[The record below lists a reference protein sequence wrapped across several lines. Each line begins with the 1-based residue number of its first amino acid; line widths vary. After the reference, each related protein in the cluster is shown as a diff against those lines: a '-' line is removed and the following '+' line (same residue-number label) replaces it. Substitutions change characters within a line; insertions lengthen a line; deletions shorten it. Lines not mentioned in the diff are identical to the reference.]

1 MPALLRRA
9 AVAVSALLLCG
20 LTTVAA
26 ASAAHAEYIPQLDVS
41 VTVNPDTSFR
51 VVETIT
57 YDFESEYRHGIF
69 RDIPMYDETVSGQ
82 RRTYGVT
89 VNSVTMDGGSVPWTS
104 SENGPFLNVK
114 IGDPNQT
121 ITGAHRYVV
130 DYTVADGL
138 RIITA
143 EDKADPQMPSS
154 ISVGDVELYWDFI
167 GTGWDVWIESARA
180 TVTGPADVLN
190 AVCFSGSAGGISTCP
205 AATAKSI
212 ALLGPVALDAGQALT
227 GAVTYPAA
235 AFATTPRENI
245 SQGLPTNPLIGVLGA
260 LIPAG
265 LLAAVPIGLAI
276 ARRRKDAGAPVPGA
290 PPQYAPPDGVTPAE
304 LSAAWKGGK
313 GFADSRVLVATL
325 LDLAARRWINVS
337 TDGAGD
343 LTVGWIG
350 TGSPP
355 LAPWEQSVVGMILK
369 GATSA
374 SLSGYDKD
382 LASLW
387 TESFGDLVDAQEA
400 NGRRNTRGDDPDK
413 RWNWLGGIAFLLVA
427 VGFLS
432 IFIGQPFITAALFTV
447 GVGALIGFF
456 VARAITPRQQTQQSA
471 LFLAKVDGFRIVLGT
486 DAAASRREF
495 AQRSGLSPEAIFAT
509 MLPYAVVF
517 ELENSWI
524 GAFPDLTP
532 EQLVSSGFYVG
543 SMASMH
549 GLVSSGTSSMASAM
563 TAPSSGSGGG
573 GFSGGGGGGGG
584 GGSW

>member
-1 MPALLRRA
+1 
-9 AVAVSALLLCG
+9 
-20 LTTVAA
+20 
-26 ASAAHAEYIPQLDVS
+26 
-41 VTVNPDTSFR
+41 
-51 VVETIT
+51 
-57 YDFESEYRHGIF
+57 
-69 RDIPMYDETVSGQ
+69 
-82 RRTYGVT
+82 
-89 VNSVTMDGGSVPWTS
+89 
-104 SENGPFLNVK
+104 
-114 IGDPNQT
+114 
-121 ITGAHRYVV
+121 
-130 DYTVADGL
+130 
-138 RIITA
+138 
-143 EDKADPQMPSS
+143 
-154 ISVGDVELYWDFI
+154 
-167 GTGWDVWIESARA
+167 
-180 TVTGPADVLN
+180 
-190 AVCFSGSAGGISTCP
+190 
-205 AATAKSI
+205 
-212 ALLGPVALDAGQALT
+212 LT

-235 AFATTPRENI
+235 AFTTTPRENT

-337 TDGAGD
+337 TDEAGD
-343 LTVGWIG
+343 LTVGWVG

-382 LASLW
+382 LATHW
-387 TESFGDLVDAQEA
+387 TESFGELVDAQEA
-400 NGRRNTRGDDPDK
+400 SGRRNTRGDDPDK

-432 IFIGQPFITAALFTV
+432 VFIGQPFITAAVFTL

-456 VARAITPRQQTQQSA
+456 VSRAITPRQQTQQSA

-495 AQRSGLSPEAIFAT
+495 AQRSGLSPQAIFAT

-543 SMASMH
+543 SMASMN